1 MWVVN
6 GNDLKMAEGDYGVIL
21 PIKITG
27 MTFGASDSAQLV
39 IKNKMNG
46 EVLITKTFTNIQNN
60 TINLELTQ
68 AESEMLT
75 VGTYYYRLDAYQD
88 GNYLNNLIPYASLK
102 VVDVA

>member
-1 MWVVN
+1 MWIVN
-6 GNDLKMAEGDYGVIL
+6 GNDLKMAEGDFGVIL

-27 MTFGASDSAQLV
+27 MTFGASDSAQLI
-39 IKNKMNG
+39 IKKKLNG
-46 EVLITKTFTNIQNN
+46 EDYITKTFTNIQNN
-60 TINLELTQ
+60 TSNLEFTQ
-68 AESEMLT
+68 AETELLT